1 MERILAARL
10 RNILVGTDSGR
21 LEGLTRELFV
31 LVRDQVAAER
41 ELVHVSA
48 LAAQV
53 ENLDLKTIELTL
65 YDRRHAFHKPWNQ
78 EHHGYTSTSGK
89 VCSCSNGNSALDGD
103 PFRFFLQEKSSVSVI
118 STISGRSMCH
128 PAHNHIIFE

>member
-1 MERILAARL
+1 MFTRATVPYGLPHAPRMPVCSLHVALDFQLTEQKNQFHIPISTSTTQHLVDPQNVERVHPNTQMERILAARL

-31 LVRDQVAAER
+31 LIRDQVAAER

-53 ENLDLKTIELTL
+53 ENLDLNFTHYRTNTVDE
-65 YDRRHAFHKPWNQ
+65 
-78 EHHGYTSTSGK
+78 
-89 VCSCSNGNSALDGD
+89 
-103 PFRFFLQEKSSVSVI
+103 
-118 STISGRSMCH
+118 
-128 PAHNHIIFE
+128 